1 MNRFRVN
8 EGHRRYPCI
17 WGHHV
22 IWIFQVDDRLDV
34 IFTSEP
40 SRKKKKLLVLDD
52 KNIVVFG
59 FNVRDEPV
67 AVFEHL
73 RSHTFIE
80 QTFRPGVAA
89 GKVEHKKRDQHFCA
103 SDERCAAPML
113 RHGVRACCYQVNL
126 NHGHDACG
134 DGRANDKLL

>member
-1 MNRFRVN
+1 ML
-8 EGHRRYPCI
+8 E
-17 WGHHV
+17 
-22 IWIFQVDDRLDV
+22 
-34 IFTSEP
+34 
-40 SRKKKKLLVLDD
+40 D
-52 KNIVVFG
+52 KNVVVLG

-80 QTFRPGVAA
+80 QAFRPGVAA
-89 GKVEHKKRDQHFCA
+89 GKVEHKKRDQHCCA